1 MTLQNNK
8 TRNPVGNVFIAMFVV
23 SILITGI
30 SSIQYSLATDTQTST
45 TVNGTTY
52 TVSGET
58 NGTSTSS
65 STESETTS
73 TSTESDTELSSSP
86 NSDTLTSVN
95 GTDSSVSTSVE
106 GTSSEVSAFSDST
119 SISESTT
126 SSDSETASTLS
137 VNGTTTEVSGIAD
150 DSCVQI
156 SLLSS
161 TSSDG
166 GGIFCLDISMSDGG
180 SISGSGNVTSDPLST
195 GVESETDSVLPQDT
209 DLLPVDPEL
218 GTFVVEKI
226 DSGLIASD
234 PLNNATMTKEELE
247 NDNRYWTY
255 GGSALSLFEPDA
267 PVDVSQNSTGRYIGT
282 QTPEPG
288 VYAGY
293 YAVTPSTDAALF
305 HAKITTPI
313 RTIPSD
319 FFQNGLYVQTDNG
332 LINYVTC
339 VSISSQWG
347 TTWHIIRTFGDID
360 QATFFEVLWS
370 DPGANQ
376 PLTRDCTI
384 ITNGDN
390 YLKVYLDG
398 SKVYD
403 SNTLDLQ
410 MPGPFLYFLEPQNSY
425 ADQMLYGIYNDFY
438 ITSDETIKVI
448 NNPSTAEKVEVLD
461 DSGAILA
468 SSQVTEG
475 IAVLDVGK
483 YHFPIDATIRVTDTM
498 GLILAEN
505 PASIFGGDIYSV
517 ELIIS

>member
-8 TRNPVGNVFIAMFVV
+8 THNSVRSVFIAMFVV
-23 SILITGI
+23 SILIAGI
-30 SSIQYSLATDTQTST
+30 SSIQYSLAIDTQTST
-45 TVNGTTY
+45 TINGTTY

-65 STESETTS
+65 SAESETTS
-73 TSTESDTELSSSP
+73 AYAESDTELSSSP
-86 NSDTLTSVN
+86 NSDLLT
-95 GTDSSVSTSVE
+95 
-106 GTSSEVSAFSDST
+106 
-119 SISESTT
+119 
-126 SSDSETASTLS
+126 S

-166 GGIFCLDISMSDGG
+166 GGIFCLDVSMSDGG

-195 GVESETDSVLPQDT
+195 GVESETNSILPQDT
-209 DLLPVDPEL
+209 DLLPADPEL
-218 GTFVVEKI
+218 RTFVVEKI

-247 NDNRYWTY
+247 NDDRYWTY
-255 GGSALSLFEPDA
+255 GGSAISLFEPDA

-370 DPGANQ
+370 DPDANQ

-403 SNTLDLQ
+403 NNTLDLQ

-425 ADQMLYGIYNDFY
+425 ANQMLYGIYNDFY
-438 ITSDETIKVI
+438 ITSDEKIKVI
-448 NNPSTAEKVEVLD
+448 NNPPTAEKVEVLD

-517 ELIIS
+517 ELILS